1 MSDILK
7 KIGEK
12 VQGTASAL
20 KSLAPGDSEAQGIAE
35 TQKQVDALGA
45 PVKSATP
52 APAPVM
58 PAPTEAEKAN
68 PLTRYGAKPGEKRL
82 DTSYMDQ
89 PSAIKAPVYDRG
101 GEVGIIGGTNNNVR
115 PMPTMRLPAYDNG
128 GEVKKQQGMP
138 IPEEYNVGEDIPKEY
153 TEKPAPEYT
162 SRYSAE
168 AAVANRPKVGMP
180 KIHMDEDRSAYQRSP
195 LPMYDEGGDVDVND
209 GNHEAAIL
217 QGGERV
223 LTPEENEQYKAEHQK
238 PSKVEAPSP
247 ALKTQDAHSTEEGQ
261 PLAATPPPAPEKL
274 PTASHEERLA
284 IKTDQQQAMGQ
295 GVNGL
300 TKLGLANIH
309 AKQLGLQGQT
319 EDAPAG
325 SITSQMKSPEGLN
338 QGAKEPTLGKL
349 GGDQSAAPAPAPAA
363 PGYKPLVAPD
373 KSVLPSKELTYEEQ
387 LQQLKNDHKSALAER
402 TPDGKVKADYIQEQI
417 NDLHKNTPWG
427 SPGNHPGILGKI
439 GHVAAKVGN
448 IAGDVLEPGIMSLIP
463 GTDLNNRAQE
473 AGLQGRTTA
482 DQKTATEQQN
492 ANTAETS
499 AKNTGTVS
507 QQYAQALRE
516 KAAADQSGDATKIA
530 AADRAVADAKA
541 AVDESKPV
549 AKVPTGDETLGPEL
563 VTQYNKELADRYQ
576 VLNPG
581 KQLPQEFML
590 PSTATANDYNR
601 RHTAMEGVEK
611 ATGVKTQQD
620 TTNEQKTAAA
630 AVHKEEHA
638 GKLYDDYTKQV
649 EKNSAPMEAISSR
662 STLLLHNLD
671 AKDKQA
677 DAQVAPELLSI
688 ASGGV
693 GSGLR
698 MNEAEISRVVGGR
711 SVWDSLISMANKVRE
726 GEGTFSDEQRA
737 QMHKI
742 GEYIYDRAAAVT
754 VVYGDVKDHMLS
766 HKDNPDQVRKD
777 YNDAKRIAN
786 QIIRQGIVPQGGE
799 PKDGDFVFHNGQV
812 LIVKGGKGHPVLQ

>member
-1 MSDILK
+1 MSSPTIL
-7 KIGEK
+7 
-12 VQGTASAL
+12 QRLGTKAKDTMSTL
-20 KSLAPGDSEAQGIAE
+20 KSLPPSDSEAQGIAE
-35 TQKQVDALGA
+35 SQKQVDALGA
-45 PVKSATP
+45 PVKSA
-52 APAPVM
+52 ALVPAPVT
-58 PAPTEAEKAN
+58 PAPTEAEKAS
-68 PLTRYGAKPGEKRL
+68 PLTRYGSRPGEKRL
-82 DTSYMDQ
+82 DTSYLNK
-89 PSAIKAPVYDRG
+89 PIYD
-101 GEVGIIGGTNNNVR
+101 E
-115 PMPTMRLPAYDNG
+115 G
-128 GEVKKQQGMP
+128 GEVKVL
-138 IPEEYNVGEDIPKEY
+138 PEDHKMTVQAGPDKPEDY
-153 TEKPAPEYT
+153 L
-162 SRYSAE
+162 SRYGSE
-168 AAVANRPKVGMP
+168 AAVANRPEVAKPTPSGGMKP
-180 KIHMDEDRSAYQRSP
+180 MP
-195 LPMYDEGGDVDVND
+195 LYDEGGEVDVND
-209 GNHEAAIL
+209 GKHQAAIL
-217 QGGERV
+217 EDGEQV
-223 LTPEENEQYKAEHQK
+223 LPPEEAGKYRAEK
-238 PSKVEAPSP
+238 SKVEAPSP
-247 ALKTQDAHSTEEGQ
+247 ALKTQDAKSTEEGQ
-261 PLAATPPPAPEKL
+261 PLAATPPAPEKL

-309 AKQLGLQGQT
+309 AKQLGLDGKY
-319 EDAPAG
+319 EPAEAS
-325 SITSQMKSPEGLN
+325 SITDNMTAPEGLN

-349 GGDQSAAPAPAPAA
+349 GGDQSAEPAPAPAA
-363 PGYKPLVAPD
+363 PGYKPIVD
-373 KSVLPSKELTYEEQ
+373 DTKSVLPSKELTYEEQ
-387 LQQLKNDHKSALAER
+387 LQQLKNDHKAALAER

-448 IAGDVLEPGIMSLIP
+448 IAGNIAAPGIMGVIP
-463 GTDLNNRAQE
+463 GTDLNNHLQAE
-473 AGLQGRTTA
+473 GLQQTTTA
-482 DQKTATEQQN
+482 DQKAATEQQN

-499 AKNTGTVS
+499 AKNTGNVS
-507 QQYAQALRE
+507 QQYAQALRD
-516 KAAADQSGDATKIA
+516 KAAADASGDPTAIA
-530 AADRAVADAKA
+530 KADRAVADAKA
-541 AVDESKPV
+541 AVDESKSV
-549 AKVPTGDETLGPEL
+549 AKVPTGDEPLGPEL

-590 PSTATANDYNR
+590 PPTATANDYNR

-611 ATGVKTQQD
+611 ATGVQTQLD
-620 TTNEQKTAAA
+620 TANDQKTAAA

-638 GKLYDDYTKQV
+638 GKLYDDYNKQV
-649 EKNSAPMEAISSR
+649 EKNSAPMEAISAR
-662 STLLLHNLD
+662 TTLLLHNLD
-671 AKDKQA
+671 AKDKQS

-754 VVYGDVKDHMLS
+754 VLYSDAKDRMLS
-766 HKDNPDQVRKD
+766 DKDTPDQVRKD

-786 QIIRQGIVPQGGE
+786 QIIRQGIIPQGVKPKEGE
-799 PKDGDFVFHNGQV
+799 FIFHNGQV
-812 LIVKGGKGHPVLQ
+812 LIVKGNKVYPALQ